1 MKSYLSPRQN
11 PIQSMYFVIGSK
23 CHFSSQQMPP
33 KNKYTNSPK
42 TWKWKLPWRKS
53 VPRCLLVD
61 KSESNNNV
69 LIIISKSKCISRKS
83 CLMPC
88 LKTILNCFALEH
100 SAFKTKHLKV
110 INGFLPIMSWLFYW
124 TIVSES
130 LFGSPKYVS
139 RTNQTVCTIS
149 LLVNVSGW
157 LDTLEGIIFDLKR
170 RIQNIGFD
178 VGIRR
183 ETPRLRI

>member
-110 INGFLPIMSWLFYW
+110 INGFLPIKKLTTNINSFTRIKIAIKN
-124 TIVSES
+124 TIHSC
-130 LFGSPKYVS
+130 Y
-139 RTNQTVCTIS
+139 
-149 LLVNVSGW
+149 
-157 LDTLEGIIFDLKR
+157 
-170 RIQNIGFD
+170 GFFIEQ
-178 VGIRR
+178 VFQKVY
-183 ETPRLRI
+183 LAVQSK